1 MLFNSLNFLYFFPI
15 ALALYFITPQRQRW
29 AVLVAS
35 SFFFYMC
42 WNPKYIILL
51 LISIVSNFYA
61 GKFIEDA
68 TSQAEKKKPL
78 IINLIFNL
86 SLLAAFKYLNFFD
99 DNIRAIF
106 EWVHIAYPVPES
118 WFNKILLP
126 VGISFY
132 TFHTLGYT
140 LDVFKGVSKAE
151 RHLGKFALFT
161 AYWPLLLAGPIERST
176 TLLPQLNNFK
186 NFDYDRTR
194 AGLIRMLMGYFKKV
208 VIADRLALYV
218 EELYNHHND
227 ATGWTVW
234 LGASLFVIQV
244 YCDFSG
250 YSDIAVGASKIMGIK
265 LLENF
270 KRPFFARNLADFWT
284 RWHISLSTWL
294 TDYVFYYLGAYK
306 ASGAKVVFNVIF
318 VLSICGLW
326 HGATWP
332 MVLSFTLIGIMMSIR
347 YLWQYNVIKK
357 IKPSN
362 LYKLFDKIPDIFHI
376 VATFFMLVFGFM
388 MFRAKSMDEAF
399 IMYKNLFKLNQ
410 AHYLSE
416 LIHYRGLENF
426 IIGILGLFI
435 LFIIEYWTG
444 DKYIE
449 EVLLKKST
457 SFRWSFYII
466 FLTIVVWFGM
476 FNSSIFV
483 YFQF

>member
-1 MLFNSLNFLYFFPI
+1 MLFNSLNFLYFFPV
-15 ALALYFITPQRQRW
+15 ALALYFLTPQRLRW
-29 AVLVAS
+29 VTLVAT

-51 LISIVSNFYA
+51 IISIVSNYFA
-61 GKFIEDA
+61 GKLIEDA
-68 TSQAEKKKPL
+68 KTHSAKKVPL
-78 IINLIFNL
+78 VVNMLFNI
-86 SLLAAFKYLNFFD
+86 LLLCLFKYLNFFD

-106 EWVHIAYPVPES
+106 EFIHVPYPVPEP

-176 TLLPQLNNFK
+176 TLLPQLNYFK
-186 NFDYDRTR
+186 DFDYNRTR
-194 AGLIRMLMGYFKKV
+194 EGFVRMLMGYFKKV

-218 EELYNHHND
+218 EELYNHYD
-227 ATGWTVW
+227 LATGWTVW
-234 LGASLFVIQV
+234 LGACLFVIQV

-250 YSDIAVGASKIMGIK
+250 YSDIAVGASRIMGIN

-270 KRPFFARNLADFWT
+270 KRPFFAKNLADFWT

-306 ASGAKVVFNVIF
+306 ASGSKVVFNVIF

-326 HGATWP
+326 HGANWP
-332 MVLSFTLIGIMMSIR
+332 MVLSFTTIGIMMSIR
-347 YLWQYNVIKK
+347 YLWQYNVVKK

-362 LYKLFDKIPDIFHI
+362 TYKLFDKLPDIFHI
-376 VATFFMLVFGFM
+376 VVTFLMLVFGFM
-388 MFRAKSMDEAF
+388 MFRAKDMSEAAV
-399 IMYKNLFKLNQ
+399 MYKNLFKLGEAN
-410 AHYLSE
+410 YLYE

-426 IIGILGLFI
+426 IIGIIALVI
-435 LFIIEYWTG
+435 LFAVEFWTG
-444 DKYIE
+444 DKFIE
-449 EVLLKKST
+449 EVILKKGQKT
-457 SFRWSFYII
+457 RWAFYIT
-466 FLTIVVWFGM
+466 FLLFVVWFGM
-476 FNSSIFV
+476 FNSSLFV